1 MRERERERAI
11 KMTRMPMVK
20 KSTRKPTLIA
30 LSFYLKNVS
39 VGRSQNKEDGT
50 ISEQFQ
56 MRLIS
61 ITGVYKY
68 DTNANPCHLVDSLCC
83 T

>member
-1 MRERERERAI
+1 
-11 KMTRMPMVK
+11 MTRMPKVK

-50 ISEQFQ
+50 TSEHVQ
-56 MRLIS
+56 MKLIS
-61 ITGVYKY
+61 ITGVYK
-68 DTNANPCHLVDSLCC
+68 
-83 T
+83 